1 MTDALS
7 LRSQEES
14 TGAWMCSAEPRC
26 QLRDVVGMCVCHRAH
41 VGSSSCL
48 SDCLRQERAALWE
61 QARVSHEVQ
70 AGAGPE
76 LAVREPQVPAELGM
90 TSLFSALMG
99 SPRPY
104 A

>member
-7 LRSQEES
+7 LRYHGES
-14 TGAWMCSAEPRC
+14 IGAWMCSAEARC
-26 QLRDVVGMCVCHRAH
+26 QLRDDVGTCGCHGAC

-48 SDCLRQERAALWE
+48 SDCLWQERAAIWE
-61 QARVSHEVQ
+61 QARVSREVQ

-76 LAVREPQVPAELGM
+76 LTVREPQVPAELGM
-90 TSLFSALMG
+90 SSLFSALMG
-99 SPRPY
+99 SPRPH